1 MPDGITERKGSG
13 EKRNAYGKL
22 LTKAIF
28 YDLKTLD
35 NMTLL
40 SRKYDFIWP
49 NKSDWDRI
57 YTHCSKKHYQQK

>member
-40 SRKYDFIWP
+40 SRKYDFI
-49 NKSDWDRI
+49 
-57 YTHCSKKHYQQK
+57 